1 MTLRPSNSAGNLT
14 EKKQYL
20 TEEQQTLLRHM
31 RLANNANKQTN
42 SVDKEEK
49 KMKLKRTKSFWRFGK
64 HNSDHDILEGM
75 SMWKHRDLVDVTE
88 KPIVANNTVHKN
100 IENTQEHN
108 GSSSH
113 GTGSGS
119 EKSVDSDKTINAK
132 QSEETGEEIYGMAE
146 TMVPP
151 KRGTSFNSK
160 QQKLSLLVRKDSE
173 TGYEIEYEDNNVI
186 EKKQITRMNNQ
197 NQVQD
202 EFDDDFENNPRRRM
216 NKTKSN
222 NNKND
227 QFYDDEGDGL
237 MLRTVNRKDILKQYS
252 NNDSIGSDETESESE
267 MTSDDP
273 YDCIVVDDHTTLR
286 KQKGKRRRNNNEDV
300 ENENNTSLTGTV
312 EREKFPNVA
321 EIGKKLEQFSKSNKY
336 SPDNKD
342 SGFNKEQYRNS
353 MNNKINGKMNTKS
366 KERNNNN
373 NENGMEMESHQEILM
388 YRNNNRNSQQLRSP
402 SPEPR
407 HSFKT
412 FGIEDDSANMEKQTP
427 QPESR
432 RKPRNYSE
440 NESGTVEK
448 NRRRNGKYASNQETP
463 ADREKPSGDKKRRT
477 ENRHRAVSDS
487 ERVERKKEKYYPER
501 EEDPQEEFAERQFL
515 PRTKLVKTNSA
526 TMQTVLK
533 YEQEIVEYGDMN
545 VKNKKGEYGAKYEE
559 MGPNNGNI
567 YGPWYDL
574 WGLDA
579 TVQNK

>member
-20 TEEQQTLLRHM
+20 TEEQQTLLRNM
-31 RLANNANKQTN
+31 RLANNKNHR
-42 SVDKEEK
+42 VEKEEK
-49 KMKLKRTKSFWRFGK
+49 KIKLKRTKSFWRFGK
-64 HNSDHDILEGM
+64 HNSDNDILEGM

-88 KPIVANNTVHKN
+88 KPIMVTNNQKN
-100 IENTQEHN
+100 VENKQEHVNN
-108 GSSSH
+108 GNSSH
-113 GTGSGS
+113 ETGSGS
-119 EKSVDSDKTINAK
+119 EKSEDSDKTINAK
-132 QSEETGEEIYGMAE
+132 QSEETGEEIYGLAE
-146 TMVPP
+146 TNIPP
-151 KRGTSFNSK
+151 RRGTSFNSK
-160 QQKLSLLVRKDSE
+160 QQKLSLPIRKDSE

-186 EKKQITRMNNQ
+186 EKKQVT
-197 NQVQD
+197 QD
-202 EFDDDFENNPRRRM
+202 EFDEDYENNSRRRIH
-216 NKTKSN
+216 KTKMN
-222 NNKND
+222 NNKNKKD

-252 NNDSIGSDETESESE
+252 NNDSILSDETESDSE

-286 KQKGKRRRNNNEDV
+286 KHKGRKRRNKEDV
-300 ENENNTSLTGTV
+300 DNDISLTGMV

-336 SPDNKD
+336 SPDNKET
-342 SGFNKEQYRNS
+342 GLNKEQYRNS
-353 MNNKINGKMNTKS
+353 MNNKMNKRN

-373 NENGMEMESHQEILM
+373 NENEMENHQEILM

-412 FGIEDDSANMEKQTP
+412 FGIQDENTNTEKQTA

-432 RKPRNYSE
+432 RKPRQYSE
-440 NESGTVEK
+440 NDTTGTVERD
-448 NRRRNGKYASNQETP
+448 RRHNGKESQG
-463 ADREKPSGDKKRRT
+463 DREKTSGDKKRRV
-477 ENRHRAVSDS
+477 ENRHKAVSES
-487 ERVERKKEKYYPER
+487 ERDRKQKYYPDR
-501 EEDPQEEFAERQFL
+501 EDSTQEEYSERQFL

-533 YEQEIVEYGDMN
+533 YEQEIVEYGDMSL
-545 VKNKKGEYGAKYEE
+545 KNKKYED